1 MITSEMY
8 LDDKKTINCCGCES
22 CRQIC
27 PQQCIEMKY
36 HDDGFT
42 YPVINEEEC
51 IKCNICKKVC
61 PLSESKKFEKPRQEQ
76 GCYYGWHRDMDIR
89 HESTSGGA
97 FSAMA
102 ELILEDGGSVYG
114 AMFDE
119 KFKVCHQESRTKDDL
134 WKLRQSKYVQS
145 ETGNCYT
152 EIKERLDNNKK
163 VLFCGTPCMVHGLR
177 AFLQKDHEDLVLVD
191 FICHG
196 VTSPL
201 LFKKYLESL
210 EKKNKSKIEKF
221 RFRDKVTI
229 GNFSSLAYTTIEFEN
244 GKKLSSGMNSYL
256 ISYMKGFMQRDSCEE
271 CPYATLYRWS
281 DMTIGDFWGI
291 EDSVPNIKDEFSKG
305 ISLIL
310 TNSRKGREIVNK
322 LTEKMELY
330 GVDITIAL
338 NGKNEQLDKPISK
351 NRNKKQFYG
360 DLNNLPIELALI
372 KGIGIRSY
380 LKLLVGR
387 LKNGI
392 KMILPKKIKNIILIF
407 R

>member
-1 MITSEMY
+1 
-8 LDDKKTINCCGCES
+8 
-22 CRQIC
+22 
-27 PQQCIEMKY
+27 MKY
-36 HDDGFT
+36 RDDGFS

-61 PLSESKKFEKPRQEQ
+61 PLSESKKSEKPRQEQ
-76 GCYYGWHRDMDIR
+76 ECYYGWHRDADIR

-119 KFKVCHQESRTKDDL
+119 KFKVCHQESRIKDDL

-145 ETGNCYT
+145 ETGNCYI
-152 EIKERLDNNKK
+152 EIKERLDNKKK

-177 AFLQKDHEDLVLVD
+177 AFLQKDYEDLVLID

-210 EKKNKSKIEKF
+210 EKKNKSKIKKF

-244 GKKLSSGMNSYL
+244 GKIISSGINSYL
-256 ISYMKGFMQRDSCEE
+256 MSYMKGFMQRESCEE

-281 DMTIGDFWGI
+281 DITIGDIWGI
-291 EDSVPNIKDEFSKG
+291 EDNVPDIKDEFAKG

-310 TNSRKGREIVNK
+310 ANSRKGIEIGNK
-322 LTEKMELY
+322 LTEKMQLY
-330 GVDITIAL
+330 GVDISIAL
-338 NGKNEQLDKPISK
+338 NGKNEQLEKPIKKSSK
-351 NRNKKQFYG
+351 KIQFYS
-360 DLNNLPIELALI
+360 DVNNMPIELALI
-372 KGIGIRSY
+372 KGIGICSY
-380 LKLLVGR
+380 LQLLVR
-387 LKNGI
+387 ELKNGI
-392 KMILPKKIKNIILIF
+392 KMILPKNIKDIILNI